1 LFFSLIRLTTAVRNT
16 DRNINYKK
24 CLSEQY
30 NIRSRKQFRC
40 SCKKDL
46 IAAANEFCPIR
57 LIHLIIINYNLDYI
71 TSVDNNIVHPFLFA
85 HPLLFF
91 VHPLFFLVRPLFF
104 LAPLFF
110 FVPPLFFLAL
120 LSFFIRPLFFLALF
134 FFVFP
139 LFFLA
144 LLFFFVRPLF
154 FLAMLF
160 FFVHLLFF
168 ACLFFIDPIFFF
180 VPLPLQYAV

>member
-110 FVPPLFFLAL
+110 FV
-120 LSFFIRPLFFLALF
+120 
-134 FFVFP
+134 FP

-180 VPLPLQYAV
+180 FPLPLQYAV